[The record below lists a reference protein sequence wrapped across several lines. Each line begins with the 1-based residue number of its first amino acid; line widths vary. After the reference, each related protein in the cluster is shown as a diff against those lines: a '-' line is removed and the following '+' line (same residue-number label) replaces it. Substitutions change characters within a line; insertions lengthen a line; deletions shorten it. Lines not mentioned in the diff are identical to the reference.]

1 MPTDPRHEHSTYLN
15 QRLSAIG
22 TTLAENAKNGVDNL
36 FMTIMEGVT
45 SVVAA
50 DHAAMF
56 DRMQGLQD
64 QIGAVAIEL
73 TVVRHDVAGVA
84 SAVATCEKSIRG
96 VKDEL
101 TQLAQR
107 MDAHYGAIGKSR

>member
-1 MPTDPRHEHSTYLN
+1 MPTTDPRHEHGAYLN
-15 QRLSAIG
+15 QRLSVIG

-36 FMTIMEGVT
+36 FMTIMDGVT

-50 DHAAMF
+50 DHASMF
-56 DRMQGLQD
+56 ARMQDMQD

-73 TVVRHDVAGVA
+73 GVVRQDIAGVA
-84 SAVATCEKSIRG
+84 SAVASCETNIRA

-101 TQLAQR
+101 IQLAQR
-107 MDAHYGAIGKSR
+107 MDRHYGDTNT

>member
-1 MPTDPRHEHSTYLN
+1 MPTTDPRHERGAYIN
-15 QRLSAIG
+15 QRLSVIG

-56 DRMQGLQD
+56 ERMQGLQD
-64 QIGAVAIEL
+64 QIGAVALEL
-73 TVVRHDVAGVA
+73 TVVRHDIAGVA
-84 SAVATCEKSIRG
+84 SAVASCETSIRG
-96 VKDEL
+96 IKDEL
-101 TQLAQR
+101 VQLAQR
-107 MDAHYGAIGKSR
+107 MDKHYGENSK

>member
-1 MPTDPRHEHSTYLN
+1 MSKKDPRHERSVYLN
-15 QRLSAIG
+15 QRLSVIG
-22 TTLAENAKNGVDNL
+22 TTLAENARNGVDNL

-50 DHAAMF
+50 DHASMF
-56 DRMQGLQD
+56 ERMQSMQD

-73 TVVRHDVAGVA
+73 SVVRQDIAGVA
-84 SAVATCEKSIRG
+84 SALATCETNIRA

-101 TQLAQR
+101 VQLAQR
-107 MDAHYGAIGKSR
+107 MDKHYGENNK